1 MDTPIGAREYVGIN
15 TLMTPIF
22 KRSKLMNRNSL
33 MTPTFKAGK
42 SVNMKMFRKRTF
54 GRRASVGAAKYFK
67 KKAEG
72 RDRMSV
78 CKATYHEDI
87 NNLMTPV
94 VGCGV
99 SVRAAPAFKKKS
111 KVNKGM
117 INKTPNSRQGGRGRK
132 RSFTSTLNP
141 SSSSILET
149 TDNWFTTP
157 KAQKMDIDF
166 PTGESTFP
174 RNERS
179 AGLTSTHVGDMYQ
192 TSFQKPIPR
201 MNVNFTYFQMP
212 GDKEL
217 DVSCKQDVKF
227 PATPKNC
234 RMVVCSTAGAPQHK
248 QLFIHI
254 ENHKPFPRS
263 ESSICIA

>member
-1 MDTPIGAREYVGIN
+1 MDTPIGARKSLRIN
-15 TLMTPIF
+15 ALMTPIF
-22 KRSKLMNRNSL
+22 KTI
-33 MTPTFKAGK
+33 MTPTFNTGK
-42 SVNMKMFRKRTF
+42 CANMNKLRKRTV
-54 GRRASVGAAKYFK
+54 GRRASVGAAQYFK

-72 RDRMSV
+72 GDRMPV

-94 VGCGV
+94 FGCGV
-99 SVRAAPAFKKKS
+99 SVRVAPAFKKKS

-117 INKTPNSRQGGRGRK
+117 INKPPNSRQGGRGRK

-141 SSSSILET
+141 SSSSTLET
-149 TDNWFTTP
+149 TDDWFTP
-157 KAQKMDIDF
+157 KAQKMDRDF

-174 RNERS
+174 RSERS
-179 AGLTSTHVGDMYQ
+179 AGLTSTHEGDMYQ
-192 TSFQKPIPR
+192 TSFPKPTPR
-201 MNVNFTYFQMP
+201 MNVKLTSLQMP

-217 DVSCKQDVKF
+217 VVSYKQNVKF

-234 RMVVCSTAGAPQHK
+234 CMVVCPTAGAPHHK
-248 QLFIHI
+248 QLFINI

>member
-1 MDTPIGAREYVGIN
+1 MDTPIGARESVGIN
-15 TLMTPIF
+15 ALMTPIF
-22 KRSKLMNRNSL
+22 KRRKPMNRISL
-33 MTPTFKAGK
+33 MTPTFNAGK
-42 SVNMKMFRKRTF
+42 FVKMKKFRKLTF
-54 GRRASVGAAKYFK
+54 SRRALVGAAQYFK

-72 RDRMSV
+72 RDRLSV
-78 CKATYHEDI
+78 CKATYHEGI

-94 VGCGV
+94 FGCGV

-111 KVNKGM
+111 KVNKGI
-117 INKTPNSRQGGRGRK
+117 INKPPNSRQGGRGRK

-141 SSSSILET
+141 SSSSTLET
-149 TDNWFTTP
+149 TDNWFTP

-174 RNERS
+174 RSERS
-179 AGLTSTHVGDMYQ
+179 AGLTSTHAGDMYQ
-192 TSFQKPIPR
+192 TSFQKPTPR
-201 MNVNFTYFQMP
+201 MNVNLTSLQMP

-217 DVSCKQDVKF
+217 VVSYEQDVKF

-234 RMVVCSTAGAPQHK
+234 RMVVCPTAGAPQHK
-248 QLFIHI
+248 QLFINI

-263 ESSICIA
+263 ESSIRIA

>member
-111 KVNKGM
+111 KVNKVM
-117 INKTPNSRQGGRGRK
+117 INKPPNSRQGGRGRK
-132 RSFTSTLNP
+132 RSFTSILNP
-141 SSSSILET
+141 SSLSTLET

-157 KAQKMDIDF
+157 KAPKMDIDLS
-166 PTGESTFP
+166 TGESTFP
-174 RNERS
+174 RSERS
-179 AGLTSTHVGDMYQ
+179 AGLTRKLPGRGNVGTHSGDMYQ
-192 TSFQKPIPR
+192 TSFQKPTPDECQFH
-201 MNVNFTYFQMP
+201 N
-212 GDKEL
+212 KEL
-217 DVSCKQDVKF
+217 GVSDKQDVKF

-248 QLFIHI
+248 QMFINIAH
-254 ENHKPFPRS
+254 HKPFPRS
-263 ESSICIA
+263 ESSL